1 MATKQIPELPAASS
15 AGSSDLVAI
24 RQGSVDKKL
33 TLELLQDLVAPDAT
47 ATNRGIVELA
57 TNAEAATGTDT
68 ERAITPA
75 ALKSVIDAIPSV
87 GSATT
92 SSQGVVELATAAEVQ
107 TGTDTARAITPSG
120 LSARTATESRTGV
133 IELATSTEVNTGTD
147 TSRAVTPAGLAA
159 RTSTESRAGII
170 EIATQTEANT
180 GTDDTRAITP
190 LKLKTITDSIVAGG
204 AVPATESVAGLLEIA
219 TQVEV
224 NAGSSATLAVTPA
237 YLAGR
242 TSTESRTGVI
252 ALATQT
258 EVNNGLVTSKA
269 VTPATL
275 KPVIDSIVAGAAGP
289 SSETTSGLIEI
300 ATQVETNAGVDDA
313 RAITPLKLATSYTRK
328 DIAQTISGAWVF
340 NTRPSFNGGTS
351 GVDSPFTVDST
362 FVVTNLNAD
371 LLDGQEGS
379 YYRDASNLN
388 AGTVPDARFPATL
401 PVASGA
407 NLTNLNASN
416 LASGTV
422 PVARIPTAIPATSIG
437 TGSVDNTELGYLNGV
452 TSAIQTQLNTIP
464 VKANESET
472 LIGWNDTKFITPL
485 RMSDE
490 LSEGGSTSGL
500 DNFDYSLFLPKWLG
514 GYKII
519 WMRRPMAGSAVTY
532 TFGAAFTDHYALFVG
547 HKRTTDLPLPRITSE
562 TLTGFEITPP
572 TPELGTGYWTALAIG
587 K

>member
-1 MATKQIPELPAASS
+1 
-15 AGSSDLVAI
+15 
-24 RQGSVDKKL
+24 
-33 TLELLQDLVAPDAT
+33 
-47 ATNRGIVELA
+47 
-57 TNAEAATGTDT
+57 
-68 ERAITPA
+68 
-75 ALKSVIDAIPSV
+75 
-87 GSATT
+87 
-92 SSQGVVELATAAEVQ
+92 
-107 TGTDTARAITPSG
+107 
-120 LSARTATESRTGV
+120 
-133 IELATSTEVNTGTD
+133 
-147 TSRAVTPAGLAA
+147 
-159 RTSTESRAGII
+159 
-170 EIATQTEANT
+170 
-180 GTDDTRAITP
+180 
-190 LKLKTITDSIVAGG
+190 
-204 AVPATESVAGLLEIA
+204 
-219 TQVEV
+219 
-224 NAGSSATLAVTPA
+224 
-237 YLAGR
+237 
-242 TSTESRTGVI
+242 
-252 ALATQT
+252 
-258 EVNNGLVTSKA
+258 
-269 VTPATL
+269 
-275 KPVIDSIVAGAAGP
+275 
-289 SSETTSGLIEI
+289 
-300 ATQVETNAGVDDA
+300 
-313 RAITPLKLATSYTRK
+313 
-328 DIAQTISGAWVF
+328 
-340 NTRPSFNGGTS
+340 
-351 GVDSPFTVDST
+351 
-362 FVVTNLNAD
+362 
-371 LLDGQEGS
+371 
-379 YYRDASNLN
+379 
-388 AGTVPDARFPATL
+388 
-401 PVASGA
+401 VASGA